1 MEVDKSRVRIWG
13 WLYRKNTN
21 FVSQLVTKIFL
32 FFQMDKEREKEW
44 ERVSAQDFVFLFP
57 DVSRDHID
65 LAHLQQIAGF
75 SL

>member
-1 MEVDKSRVRIWG
+1 
-13 WLYRKNTN
+13 
-21 FVSQLVTKIFL
+21 
-32 FFQMDKEREKEW
+32 MDKEREKER
-44 ERVSAQDFVFLFP
+44 EHVSTQDFVFLFP